1 MSGRVYNRRSREG
14 RGITAV
20 LAVVVVTR
28 GEGLCDILTVVPVV
42 HTHHAPPPQ
51 LPYIAVARVP
61 FQNPL
66 INTVHLLMI
75 GY

>member
-1 MSGRVYNRRSREG
+1 VGEYTTDGVAWGGM
-14 RGITAV
+14 RGMTV
-20 LAVVVVTR
+20 VSEVVVVTR

-42 HTHHAPPPQ
+42 HTHRRNC
-51 LPYIAVARVP
+51 AVARVP

-66 INTVHLLMI
+66 INTVHLLMM